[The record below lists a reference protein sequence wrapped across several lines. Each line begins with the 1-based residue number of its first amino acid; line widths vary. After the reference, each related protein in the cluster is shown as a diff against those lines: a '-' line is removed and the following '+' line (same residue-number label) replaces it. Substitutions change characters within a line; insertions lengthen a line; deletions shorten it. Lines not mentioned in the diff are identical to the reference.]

1 MPAVRAGQWP
11 VLARNDPLKIFGN
24 QRQQSLLIT
33 AVECRKEVLHSLDV
47 LFDAHRNLSFP
58 LHQSVSDIVER
69 FVSYRARQITRS
81 RNYCCFLNRSW
92 KMSGPQTRPR
102 ACTSKP
108 PSLSFPRVTGANPSL
123 FARSATGA
131 IASSSSLDKK
141 MTRWPPSTT
150 GSLAN
155 VAAPR
160 WLKPFTTLAPV
171 KDFAM
176 KVEDGRP
183 SSSSGGSGNEFI
195 ASMTVLPFQLGSA
208 FASSRCSPNGTA
220 KMIVSASSASRSD
233 MATTVDPIARACGAT
248 TSAGRRLATVTLM
261 FFGRTRGR
269 GPDLSFR
276 ILQLHSS

>member
-11 VLARNDPLKIFGN
+11 VLTRNDPFKIFGN
-24 QRQQSLLIT
+24 QRQQSLLI
-33 AVECRKEVLHSLDV
+33 AAAECRKEVLHSLDV

-58 LHQSVSDIVER
+58 LHQGVSDIVGR
-69 FVSYRARQITRS
+69 FAPCRARQITRS

-150 GSLAN
+150 GS
-155 VAAPR
+155 V
-160 WLKPFTTLAPV
+160 
-171 KDFAM
+171 
-176 KVEDGRP
+176 
-183 SSSSGGSGNEFI
+183 
-195 ASMTVLPFQLGSA
+195 
-208 FASSRCSPNGTA
+208 
-220 KMIVSASSASRSD
+220 
-233 MATTVDPIARACGAT
+233 
-248 TSAGRRLATVTLM
+248 ATVRAPLTAVLAAGV
-261 FFGRTRGR
+261 FH
-269 GPDLSFR
+269 L
-276 ILQLHSS
+276 